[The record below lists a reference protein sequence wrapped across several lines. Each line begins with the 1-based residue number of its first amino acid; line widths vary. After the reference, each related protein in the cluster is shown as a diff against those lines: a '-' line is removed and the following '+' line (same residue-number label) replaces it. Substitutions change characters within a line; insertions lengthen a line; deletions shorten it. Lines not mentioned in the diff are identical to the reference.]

1 MAARRA
7 SAQAPPVNA
16 PIAFGPPPPAV
27 PRRLPAAP
35 AAVPASLP
43 PPSPA
48 DVVAAWRRRLASRHV
63 QVQLVETP
71 ISWVLLAGAFAY
83 KVKKP
88 VQLPYLDFS
97 TLAARRHFCEEELR
111 LNRRLAPGL
120 YIGVVPLRWGT
131 HGPCLGGRGPVVE
144 VALKMHRLPPHS
156 LGSERLAQG
165 TLQAVEL
172 RALGRRLAEFHAE
185 AAVAPPGTAHGGP
198 ARVERQLRDV
208 LERLRALAGGTGGT
222 GGVVGAGGAG
232 GSGPGPDAQE
242 RLQRLEGWL
251 DAQAAQLA
259 PRWAARRRAGRVRE
273 CHGDLHLD
281 NIVVLPEGP
290 TAFDGIEFDPA
301 LRWIDV
307 ASDIAFPVMDLQ
319 AHGRRDLAAEL
330 LDAWL
335 EASGDHEALAVLP
348 AYVVYRALVRSMV
361 ALLRER
367 AHLGG
372 GPPGAA
378 DYLRLAERATESG
391 QPRLLVTHGLPG
403 AGKTW
408 LTSQLLERAG
418 AVRLR
423 SDVERKRLAAAMSV
437 GPASPAAGPPPDL
450 YSPAMTAATY
460 AELEK
465 RAGVALA
472 AGFATIVDAAC
483 LRRAERDRF
492 RALAARLRVPFTLLH
507 CHADAA
513 VLRERVA
520 ERQRNG
526 GDASDADVAVLTRLQ
541 AEVQPL
547 EADEDATAI
556 AVDTGRPL
564 ALAPL
569 LERWLAR
576 TMTPSP

>member
-1 MAARRA
+1 V
-7 SAQAPPVNA
+7 S
-16 PIAFGPPPPAV
+16 
-27 PRRLPAAP
+27 
-35 AAVPASLP
+35 AAVPTSLP
-43 PPSPA
+43 PPPPPA

-63 QVQLVETP
+63 QVQLIETP

-88 VQLPYLDFS
+88 VRLPYLDFS

-111 LNRRLAPGL
+111 LNRRLAPAL
-120 YIGVVPLRWGT
+120 YIGVVPLRWGA

-144 VALKMHRLPPHS
+144 VALKMHRLPPRS

-165 TLQAVEL
+165 ALQAADL
-172 RALGRRLAEFHAE
+172 RALGRRLAAFHAE
-185 AAVAPPGTAHGGP
+185 AAVAPAGSAHGSP

-208 LERLRALAGGTGGT
+208 LERLRALAVDTA
-222 GGVVGAGGAG
+222 GAGGAAAAGAAAG
-232 GSGPGPDAQE
+232 GPGLGPDAPA
-242 RLQRLEGWL
+242 RLQRLERWL
-251 DAQAAQLA
+251 DAQAARLA
-259 PRWAARRRAGRVRE
+259 PRWAARRRDGRVRE

-319 AHGRRDLAAEL
+319 AHGRRDLAAGL

-335 EASGDHEALAVLP
+335 EASGDHDALAVLP
-348 AYVVYRALVRSMV
+348 VYVVYRALVRAMV

-378 DYLRLAERATESG
+378 DYLRLAERAAEPG
-391 QPRLLVTHGLPG
+391 PPRLLVTHGLPG

-423 SDVERKRLAAAMSV
+423 SDVERKRLASAMSA
-437 GPASPAAGPPPDL
+437 GPAL
-450 YSPAMTAATY
+450 YSLEMTAATY
-460 AELEK
+460 AEVEK

-492 RALAARLRVPFTLLH
+492 RALAARLGVPFTLLH

-513 VLRERVA
+513 LLRARVA
-520 ERQRNG
+520 DRQRSG
-526 GDASDADVAVLTRLQ
+526 SDASDADEAVLARRQ

-547 EADEDATAI
+547 EADEAATAI
-556 AVDTGRPL
+556 VVDTGRPL

-569 LERWLAR
+569 LEHWLAQ
-576 TMTPSP
+576 TPGGTDGSTGGGTEGSEPDRMGPT